1 MGFFRK
7 DQQSHGKHPFRT
19 TALVLEATAPPEGGP
34 SIGPGSRG
42 SVRIQADPGSGSR
55 AFDGKIRM
63 IEEHWLVPGMEV
75 PVTFDGQRPEQFEID
90 WDAIPSMEAR
100 AGANDPA
107 LAEPVVARRKVAHA
121 LGLSRADTGSSRT
134 ERVERALAQRAEQPA
149 PPGKLP
155 GVVLIATIRGRRKI
169 VGDANNDSTHDQLT
183 YERKSAAVLSVNV
196 LGRPP
201 YALYVRKFKC
211 ETDLIEPL
219 WTPLPALVSIEDP
232 ADVEILWDEVPS
244 HDVQLMNRIASS
256 VATRQAQTQQVDQL
270 RAALSDAVSPADAS
284 APNAAP
290 AVDMAALGSL
300 APDMQKLAAD
310 NAKRALA
317 YVKDP
322 KMRAMLIDQYRAAG
336 IDVGENDQ
344 AR

>member
-1 MGFFRK
+1 MGFFHK
-7 DQQSHGKHPFRT
+7 GQQSDGEHPVRT

-42 SVRIQADPGSGSR
+42 TLRIQADPGSGSR
-55 AFDGKIRM
+55 TFDDRIRM

-75 PVTFDGQRPEQFEID
+75 AVTFDSQRPDRFEID

-100 AGANDPA
+100 AAANDPA
-107 LAEPVVARRKVAHA
+107 LAEPVAARRKVAHA
-121 LGLSRADTGSSRT
+121 LGLTTADTGSSRT
-134 ERVERALAQRAEQPA
+134 ERVERALAQRGEQPA
-149 PPGKLP
+149 PPGKVRA
-155 GVVLIATIRGRRKI
+155 VVLIATIRGRRKI

-183 YERKSAAVLSVNV
+183 YERKSAAVLSVNA

-201 YALYVRKFKC
+201 YALYARKFKC
-211 ETDLIEPL
+211 ETDLVEPL
-219 WTPLPALVSIEDP
+219 WTPLPALVSIEHP

-270 RAALSDAVSPADAS
+270 RSVLNDAVSPADRS
-284 APNAAP
+284 APTAP
-290 AVDMAALGSL
+290 RAVDMAALRSI
-300 APDMQKLAAD
+300 APEMQKLAAD
-310 NAKRALA
+310 NARRALL

-322 KMRAMLIDQYRAAG
+322 KMRKLMIDQYRAAG